1 MTNGKRNMLR
11 AAAGCAVLAICLQS
25 AAYAGENNVHSYHG
39 KEVTADDIVSRFL
52 GQAAGTPED
61 SGMAQFRT
69 RGIRIHGQENEQ
81 LESRVIARNRVNV
94 SATVT
99 AAPAPAAGGKS
110 AAPQEKAGDCPNA
123 AASVALPI
131 RFALNSAILEAE
143 AYTNLRQMGQ
153 AMKSSALG
161 SCKFVVEGHTDASGS
176 AGLNARLS
184 ESRAYAV
191 REYLVSMEI
200 EPARLLSVGK
210 GESQPLND
218 SDPRAPENRRVQFRI
233 AQN

>member
-1 MTNGKRNMLR
+1 MTNGKLNILR
-11 AAAGCAVLAICLQS
+11 ATAGCAVLAICLQS
-25 AAYAGENNVHSYHG
+25 AAYAGEKNVHSYHG
-39 KEVTADDIVSRFL
+39 KDVTADDIVSRFL
-52 GQAAGTPED
+52 GEAAGTPGEP
-61 SGMAQFRT
+61 GMAQFRT
-69 RGIRIHGQENEQ
+69 RGIRIRGQENEQ

-94 SATVT
+94 SATVA
-99 AAPAPAAGGKS
+99 AAPAAAGGKS
-110 AAPQEKAGDCPNA
+110 SAPQQKAGDCPNA

-176 AGLNARLS
+176 ADLNARLS

-191 REYLVSMEI
+191 REYLVSIEI
-200 EPARLLSVGK
+200 EPSRLLSVGK

-233 AQN
+233 MQN

>member
-1 MTNGKRNMLR
+1 MTNGKRNILR
-11 AAAGCAVLAICLQS
+11 TTVGCAVLAICLQS
-25 AAYAGENNVHSYHG
+25 AAYAAEKNVHSYHD

-52 GQAAGTPED
+52 GDAAGATDER
-61 SGMAQFRT
+61 GMAQFRT
-69 RGIRIHGQENEQ
+69 RGIRIRGQENEQ
-81 LESRVIARNRVNV
+81 LDSRAAARNRVNV
-94 SATVT
+94 SASV
-99 AAPAPAAGGKS
+99 APAPAAAGGKS
-110 AAPQEKAGDCPNA
+110 SAPQQTAGNCPNA

-131 RFALNSAILEAE
+131 QFALNSAILEAE
-143 AYTNLRQMGQ
+143 AYTKLRQMGQ
-153 AMKSSALG
+153 AMKSSVLG
-161 SCKFVVEGHTDASGS
+161 SCKFVVEGHTDATGS

-200 EPARLLSVGK
+200 EPSRLQSVGK

>member
-1 MTNGKRNMLR
+1 MTNGKQNILR
-11 AAAGCAVLAICLQS
+11 TTVGCAVLAICLQS
-25 AAYAGENNVHSYHG
+25 AAYAAEKNVHSYHD

-52 GQAAGTPED
+52 GDAAGAPDER
-61 SGMAQFRT
+61 GMAQFRT
-69 RGIRIHGQENEQ
+69 RGIRIRGQENEQ
-81 LESRVIARNRVNV
+81 LDSRAAARNRVNV
-94 SATVT
+94 SAPV
-99 AAPAPAAGGKS
+99 APAPAAAGKS
-110 AAPQEKAGDCPNA
+110 GAPQQKAGDCPNA

-143 AYTNLRQMGQ
+143 AYTKLRQMGQ

-161 SCKFVVEGHTDASGS
+161 SCKFLVEGHTDASGS
-176 AGLNARLS
+176 ADLNARLS

-200 EPARLLSVGK
+200 EPSRLQSVGK
-210 GESQPLND
+210 GESQLLND

-233 AQN
+233 VQN